1 MVVGK
6 YVGEHVF
13 YEKNG
18 HQHLKSVFNQH
29 RYMYDRYMYDRY
41 MYDRYM
47 YDRYMYDRA
56 EDSFFSIIV
65 TLFKILCE
73 QTSTKGSKD
82 RSKIFFSC
90 LGKKW

>member
-29 RYMYDRYMYDRY
+29 
-41 MYDRYM
+41 RYM